1 MCRIEGEDTRRLVMV
16 PQKIKDPEAKAM
28 ATIRQNP
35 NRRPVFQDNNVTR
48 CEYCKKEG
56 HNKEECCGFKKE
68 GGWFRGAD
76 KRQGENH
83 ENHDGRREEK
93 RGFMATESDAVL
105 QSLNPTTNTSE
116 LS

>member
-1 MCRIEGEDTRRLVMV
+1 MV

-68 GGWFRGAD
+68 GG
-76 KRQGENH
+76 
-83 ENHDGRREEK
+83 
-93 RGFMATESDAVL
+93 
-105 QSLNPTTNTSE
+105 
-116 LS
+116 